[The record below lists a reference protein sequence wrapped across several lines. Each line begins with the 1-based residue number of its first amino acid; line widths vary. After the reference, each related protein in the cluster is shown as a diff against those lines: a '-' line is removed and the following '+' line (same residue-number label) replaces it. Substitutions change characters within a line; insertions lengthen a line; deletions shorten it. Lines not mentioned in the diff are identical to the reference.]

1 MSTQIHRT
9 ALPIA
14 LAVLLI
20 AGAFGL
26 AVIAMLFTGLV

>member
-1 MSTQIHRT
+1 MPIQD
-9 ALPIA
+9 LPIA